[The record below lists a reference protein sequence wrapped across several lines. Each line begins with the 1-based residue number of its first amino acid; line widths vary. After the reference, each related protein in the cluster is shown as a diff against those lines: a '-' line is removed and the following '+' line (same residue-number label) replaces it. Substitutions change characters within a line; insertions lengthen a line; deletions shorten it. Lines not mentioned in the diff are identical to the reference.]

1 MQAKS
6 DAQLLREYSA
16 QKSEPAFGEV
26 VHRHADLV
34 YSAALRQVGSPDL
47 AGEIA
52 QRVFIDLARKA
63 RSLAGSLREDAS
75 LAGWLYRA
83 TRYAAL
89 NLLRE
94 ERRRHARERK
104 VMQELHSAPET
115 SPDWAGVAPLL
126 DEAISALDDQERDA
140 LLLRFF
146 KNQDFRAVG
155 AALGVSDDTAQKRV
169 ARSLEK
175 LRTALQ
181 RRGVTTTTTALA
193 AALASQAVQAAPA
206 GLAAAWIT
214 ASLASATAG
223 GGATLTFLKLMS
235 MTKIQL
241 GLGAIVVGGLVATV
255 AVQQQSAS
263 KMGGEI
269 QALHVQLA
277 GLAADN
283 ESLSNRLAQVRA
295 PSPLAGDQF
304 RELLRL
310 RGEVGRLRDKTNLV
324 GKLQQENRRI
334 QASALDSAT
343 EQSSEADKF
352 SQHRLH
358 TVNAAKMIGIAFRIY
373 ANDNNNQFPTNFAQC
388 SNELAKTTNFFG
400 DVPLETFELVNAGK
414 VSDQLP
420 WAFMFR
426 EQTPR
431 QSPEGGWSRVY
442 GLADGSVQKATS
454 PDGNF
459 DTWEQNWE
467 QNHAGPASAGSQ

>member
-6 DAQLLREYSA
+6 DVQLLREYSA

-34 YSAALRQVGSPDL
+34 YSAALRQVESSDL

-52 QRVFIDLARKA
+52 QRVFIDFARKA
-63 RSLAGSLREDAS
+63 QSLAGSLREDAS

-89 NLLRE
+89 TLLRE
-94 ERRRHARERK
+94 ERRRRARESQI
-104 VMQELHSAPET
+104 MQELHSPTES
-115 SPDWAGVAPLL
+115 SPDWDSVSPLL
-126 DEAISALDDQERDA
+126 DEAMSALDDLERDA

-175 LRTALQ
+175 LRTALE

-193 AALASQAVQAAPA
+193 AALASQAVQAAPV

-214 ASLASATAG
+214 ASLAGATAG
-223 GGATLTFLKLMS
+223 GGATLTLLKLMS

-241 GLGAIVVGGLVATV
+241 GLGAIVVAGLAATV
-255 AVQQQSAS
+255 AFQQQSAS
-263 KMGGEI
+263 KRVGEN
-269 QALHVQLA
+269 QALRLQVA

-283 ESLSNRLAQVRA
+283 ESLSNRLTQVQMPPR
-295 PSPLAGDQF
+295 LADDQF

-310 RGEVGRLRDKTNLV
+310 RGEVGRLRERTNLV
-324 GKLQQENRRI
+324 GKLQEENRQLEASSGASKN
-334 QASALDSAT
+334 QAA
-343 EQSSEADKF
+343 EAAKF
-352 SQHRLH
+352 AQHRQNII
-358 TVNAAKMIGIAFRIY
+358 NAAKEIGVAFRIY
-373 ANDNNNQFPTNFAQC
+373 ANDNNDQFPTNFTQIH
-388 SNELAKTTNFFG
+388 NELAGQTSFPG
-400 DVPLETFELVNAGK
+400 EIPLDTFEMVNLGK
-414 VSDQLP
+414 ASGQYP
-420 WAFMFR
+420 KAAEAR
-426 EQTPR
+426 ERTPR
-431 QSPEGGWSRVY
+431 PSPLGGWERVY
-442 GLADGSVQKATS
+442 LRCDGSVDMAYS

-459 DTWEQNWE
+459 DAWEQSNFA
-467 QNHAGPASAGSQ
+467 NNFSPPSQ